1 MGDGPRVG
9 VFGGAFD
16 PPHLGHLAVA
26 RAAAEGA
33 SLDRVLWVPAAVPPH
48 KQGRVFASA
57 DARRRMVKAAIRDE
71 PDFEVCDLE
80 LERGGISYTVDTL
93 RALRSVAPEWRL
105 FLIVGAD
112 LLPQLPSWKAPE
124 EILELAVLVTAA
136 RGGTAPVHAA
146 GEMELRPQ
154 VVPMPRVDVSSSAVR
169 KRVAERAWKRVAE
182 KKSHSAML
190 PSQVTS
196 IIETE
201 GLYRRRTAGFGR
213 ASGPRRR
220 TPSCTG
226 GVRSAE

>member
-1 MGDGPRVG
+1 MADGPRVG

-16 PPHLGHLAVA
+16 PPHLGHVAVA

-48 KQGRVFASA
+48 KQGRVFAPA
-57 DARRRMVKAAIRDE
+57 DARRRMVEAAIRDQ

-80 LERGGISYTVDTL
+80 LERGGVSYTVDTL
-93 RALRSVAPEWRL
+93 RALRSVAPDWRL

-112 LLPQLPSWKAPE
+112 LLPQFPSWKAPE

-136 RGGTAPVHAA
+136 RGSTAPVHAA

-154 VVPMPRVDVSSSAVR
+154 VVPMPRVDVSSSEAR
-169 KRVAERAWKRVAE
+169 KRVAE
-182 KKSHSAML
+182 KKSHSTML

-196 IIETE
+196 IIESE
-201 GLYRRRTAGFGR
+201 GLYRHRTAGFGR